1 MVLSRRS
8 EAFFKRWK
16 SRGGEK
22 QLLSRYKSTEQDAK
36 KRKEMPTV
44 LRKDGLRFFFF
55 SREGTEPR
63 HVHVEQAERYAKFWL
78 EPVVLLEESRGF
90 HSSELLRIHNLI
102 VENREFFRLK
112 WDEHF
117 SQ

>member
-8 EAFFKRWK
+8 EASFKRWK

-22 QLLSRYKSTEQDAK
+22 QLLSRYGSTEQDT
-36 KRKEMPTV
+36 KRKGMPTI

-63 HVHVEQAERYAKFWL
+63 HVNVEQAERYAKFWL

-112 WDEHF
+112 WD
-117 SQ
+117 

>member
-8 EAFFKRWK
+8 EAFKRW
-16 SRGGEK
+16 RGGEK
-22 QLLSRYKSTEQDAK
+22 QLLSRYESTEQKAK

-90 HSSELLRIHNLI
+90 HSPELLRIHNLI